1 MLARKMRGVGG
12 VLIVLGL
19 GMRKIRIISTLVG
32 GLSKNLGFLRV
43 TENPFLDLSPDF
55 LKVVWANVH
64 IIMYIRARESHAH
77 RRGWGWVR
85 VRVRGFYIPR
95 PPRFSIAAR
104 RC

>member
-95 PPRFSIAAR
+95 PPRFSIVAR

>member
-1 MLARKMRGVGG
+1 MLARKMRGEGG
-12 VLIVLGL
+12 VDELIRPHSSGF
-19 GMRKIRIISTLVG
+19 VG
-32 GLSKNLGFLRV
+32 ASKNLGFLRV
-43 TENPFLDLSPDF
+43 TENPERGINSGFF
-55 LKVVWANVH
+55 KVVWANVH